1 MMMKFFLLALA
12 SCSWLL
18 PNAAAQHVDI
28 SNPSGAITVIA
39 GAPNGFAVRAQR
51 AGGAPAEQDDFN
63 ISFDQK
69 RIRVVAVPRDGQRV
83 DLSVDLPFGVPF
95 SALTRD
101 GTIRIEGLVR
111 RAELTT
117 ESGALEFAVP
127 WKATHLQVTAPQEP
141 ASVSLPPK
149 IRFSRGTETVEGK
162 KVWYL
167 QDRLDKMDITYGQIL
182 AKGQTIPKVTLT
194 DLPYPSAAPVK
205 MPWLAPDVLE
215 TIRSGTKQQQEQQKA
230 AAKRG
235 SQPSPATETAGEAA
249 TEDGVLLIR
258 SEVNVVALTVSVTDE
273 NNMPVAGLQPSD
285 FEVLEDG
292 KPQTVSSV
300 DSEEVPFNLAL
311 FLDLSGSARQNR
323 AALIEGLRGFIRIA
337 RPQDRIAIY
346 VLVNDEF
353 HVISRLTDD
362 RQTLARQLQ
371 AIAPIA
377 GGSPVYDTI
386 VLAYAEEMLERP
398 RERNAIIAI
407 TDGLDN
413 QIVGIGTESWVN
425 FRKLE
430 SAADGMHALIFP
442 ILLASPPGEWN
453 EKARERMESLARR
466 TGGRLFP
473 AAGPEDLAP
482 VYPQVANALRSVYSI
497 TYSPKNQDFNGAWRK
512 ISVRVTKP
520 GVSVRTR
527 AGYFAR

>member
-1 MMMKFFLLALA
+1 MMMFFLLALF

-28 SNPSGAITVIA
+28 SNPAGAITVHA

-51 AGGAPAEQDDFN
+51 PTGAPAEQDDFN

-69 RIRVVAVPRDGQRV
+69 RTRIVAVPRDGQRV
-83 DLSVDLPFGVPF
+83 DLSVDLPFGVSF

-101 GTIRIEGLVR
+101 GSIRIEGLVR

-117 ESGALEFAVP
+117 ESGALELAVP

-167 QDRLDKMDITYGQIL
+167 QDRLDKLDITYGEIL
-182 AKGQTIPKVTLT
+182 AKGQTISKVTLM

-205 MPWLAPDVLE
+205 MPWLAPEVLE
-215 TIRSGTKQQQEQQKA
+215 TIRGGTKQQQEQQKSA
-230 AAKRG
+230 SRR
-235 SQPSPATETAGEAA
+235 SQTPPATAAGEPS

-273 NNMPVAGLQPSD
+273 NNMPVAGLQPGD
-285 FEVLEDG
+285 FEVLEAG
-292 KPQTVSSV
+292 PPQTVSSV
-300 DSEEVPFNLAL
+300 DSEEVPFNLGL
-311 FLDLSGSARQNR
+311 LLDLSGSARQNR

-377 GGSPVYDTI
+377 GGSPVYDII
-386 VLAYAEEMLERP
+386 VLAYAEEMLVRP
-398 RERNAIIAI
+398 KDRNAIIAI

-413 QIVGIGTESWVN
+413 QIEGVGTASRVN
-425 FRKLE
+425 FGKLE
-430 SAADGMHALIFP
+430 TAADGMHALIFP
-442 ILLASPPGEWN
+442 ILLASGPGKEWN
-453 EKARERMESLARR
+453 SKARERMESLARR
-466 TGGRLFP
+466 TGGKLFP

-497 TYSPKNQDFNGAWRK
+497 TYSPKNQDFNGAWRR